1 MGRGGAYHGPPEGA
15 RHKIAGVE
23 TVQRRLGLG
32 AGVSGPN
39 TGAIARALDA
49 QLDAIEQVWID
60 FVEELTRLDPAS
72 DVPPS
77 RAALR
82 ALGLALGVAE
92 DAGWTDEDF
101 RFALLARADSRAS
114 SGTAPDLIRFAQNR
128 SPLGDG
134 TADGQPV
141 WVGLYIAGGLSLT
154 AHQQDATVA
163 EALRAI
169 PADAGLSIAA
179 STIEDASGILT
190 LDIGPGLD
198 IGMLAGS
205 LYP

>member
-1 MGRGGAYHGPPEGA
+1 M
-15 RHKIAGVE
+15 E
-23 TVQRRLGLG
+23 TIQRRLGPG

-39 TGAIARALDA
+39 TGALARALDA
-49 QLDAIEQVWID
+49 HLDAIERVWVD
-60 FVEELTRLDPAS
+60 FVGEIAKLDPAS
-72 DVPPS
+72 DEVPS

-82 ALGLALGVAE
+82 ALGAALGVEE
-92 DAGWTDEDF
+92 DAGWSDGDF
-101 RFALLARADSRAS
+101 KFALLARADSRAS

-141 WVGLYIAGGLSLT
+141 WVSMWVAGGLSLSSH
-154 AHQQDATVA
+154 AQDATVA

-179 STIEDASGILT
+179 STIEDAPGIFT

-198 IGMLAGS
+198 VGLLAGS

>member
-1 MGRGGAYHGPPEGA
+1 M
-15 RHKIAGVE
+15 E
-23 TVQRRLGLG
+23 TVQRRLGPG

-39 TGAIARALDA
+39 TGAVARALDA

-60 FVEELTRLDPAS
+60 FVAEIARLDPAS

-92 DAGWTDEDF
+92 DAGWSDEDF

-141 WVGLYIAGGLSLT
+141 WVGLYIAGGLSLS

-179 STIEDASGILT
+179 STIEDAPGILT